1 MDGENRPKLLIIG
14 HARHGKDTVA
24 EILRNQYGLSFA
36 SSSHYVADRCIWP
49 TWGQERYDSFE
60 DMFEDRVNHRELWS
74 NLINAY
80 NTPDKARTGREMIR
94 NLDLDMYVGM
104 RNADEFQA
112 CQDKNIFDVVIWVD
126 GSERHPP
133 EDNPKM
139 TMTKEMAGIIINN
152 NGTLEELKT
161 NIAELVHVLTI
172 DFGYYWNFPENKG
185 DALAYLRSIAEKE
198 EMIPTSYEEF
208 MIDGSWESVPYTP
221 SPKQA
226 VAEMPQIM
234 PKLDMEKME
243 EVPEE
248 IDMNIVP
255 ENAVLVHDMG
265 YVALMDT
272 FGTDA
277 DIAEAARLSYG
288 RGTKSVNKDKGLL
301 NYLYKNHHTSPFEMV
316 EMKFQMRLPIF
327 VMRQWVRH
335 RTANLNEY
343 SGRYSI
349 MPRMWYTPDPERILM
364 QDTVNKQ
371 GSSGALLLEEQ
382 KEVSQMIWETSNN
395 AFNVYE
401 DMIYNKKVS
410 REMARI
416 VLPLNTYTEIVWKMD
431 LNNMLKFL
439 WLRDDSHAQP
449 EIQDYAMVIAAFVE
463 QKFPLTY
470 AAYMEA
476 RQSFTL
482 SKKELLA
489 LITGNRS
496 TLSKS
501 ETRKSVDMQRELQE
515 WVRVE
520 MMK

>member
-1 MDGENRPKLLIIG
+1 MDENRPKLLIIG

-24 EILRNQYGLSFA
+24 EMLRDQYGLTFA
-36 SSSHYVADRCIWP
+36 SSSHFVAERCIWP
-49 TWGQERYDSFE
+49 TWGKERYDSFDE
-60 DMFEDRVNHRELWS
+60 MFEDRVNHRELWS

-80 NTPDKARTGREMIR
+80 NTPDKARTGREMIQD
-94 NLDLDMYVGM
+94 LGLDMYVGM
-104 RNADEFQA
+104 RDAGEFQA
-112 CQDKNIFDVVIWVD
+112 CQDQNVFNVVIWVD
-126 GSERHPP
+126 GSMRHPP

-139 TMTKEMAGIIINN
+139 TMTENMADIIVHN
-152 NGTLEELKT
+152 NGDLELLKDT
-161 NIAELVHVLTI
+161 IVELVDVLTNQL
-172 DFGYYWNFPENKG
+172 GYHWRIPKNEG
-185 DALAYLRSIAEKE
+185 DALAYLRSIAEEE
-198 EMIPTSYEEF
+198 EMTPESYSDFMMPASYEP
-208 MIDGSWESVPYTP
+208 VPYTP
-221 SPKQA
+221 DEHQT
-226 VAEMPQIM
+226 VAEMPQVM
-234 PKLDMEKME
+234 PKLEPEKME
-243 EVPEE
+243 QVPDEVDMTIIPEGA
-248 IDMNIVP
+248 MP
-255 ENAVLVHDMG
+255 VHDHG

-349 MPRMWYTPDPERILM
+349 MPRMWYTPAPDRILM
-364 QDTVNKQ
+364 QDSVNKQ
-371 GSSGALLLEEQ
+371 GSSGALLAQEQ
-382 KEVSQMIWETSNN
+382 EYVSQLIWEVSNN
-395 AFNVYE
+395 AFNAYE
-401 DMIYNKKVS
+401 DMIHNRKVS

-476 RQSFTL
+476 RQSYTL

-489 LITGNRS
+489 LITGDRS
-496 TLSKS
+496 NLSKS
-501 ETRKSVDMQRELQE
+501 ETRKSENMQRELQE
-515 WVRVE
+515 WLAVE